1 MPTFLTTVRGCHVLL
16 KSAKLPSGLN
26 RILSATF
33 VFTSAMSTDVTR
45 SLSRLL
51 ESAPQAPPLNDILT
65 SVDTFILECTSSP
78 EPEILLYNLEE
89 ELQTIHRD
97 AVDHDSREQTEI
109 FLAVLCR
116 LIPVISSTS
125 LISTW
130 FDLVLRPALRD
141 PKLSATGISSVKELV
156 IVGLVKVDENY
167 PAKQGEFRRH
177 LLDLY
182 LLDAYN
188 EGSGDDVLEWAELSE
203 EQRER
208 RRLWKSNL
216 EDIMVQF
223 GLEQPEV
230 CNT

>member
-1 MPTFLTTVRGCHVLL
+1 
-16 KSAKLPSGLN
+16 
-26 RILSATF
+26 
-33 VFTSAMSTDVTR
+33 MSTDVTR

-141 PKLSATGISSVKELV
+141 PKLSATRISSVKELV

>member
-1 MPTFLTTVRGCHVLL
+1 MP
-16 KSAKLPSGLN
+16 KSAKLPLGLN

-188 EGSGDDVLEWAELSE
+188 EVSGDDVLEWAELSE